1 MSRPLQHPFSVL
13 AVALV
18 LPGVG
23 QVVNGQ
29 PRRGLVFVFYIL
41 LLGLVTRQV
50 APDSATDIGR
60 YAGGIF
66 VYAISVFDAY
76 TVAAQQRHRPVSPQI
91 GRINCHG

>member
-1 MSRPLQHPFSVL
+1 MTRSLQHPIAVL
-13 AVALV
+13 GIALV

-41 LLGLVTRQV
+41 LLGLITRQV
-50 APDSATDIGR
+50 APESATDIGR

-66 VYAISVFDAY
+66 VYAISVLDAY
-76 TVAAQQRHRPVSPQI
+76 TVAAQRHQLFTRF
-91 GRINCHG
+91 

>member
-1 MSRPLQHPFSVL
+1 MTRRLQHPFSVL

-23 QVVNGQ
+23 QVVNDQ

-41 LLGLVTRQV
+41 LLGLVTRQI

-66 VYAISVFDAY
+66 VYAISVLDAY
-76 TVAAQQRHRPVSPQI
+76 TVAAQRHQLPNAAQRAA
-91 GRINCHG
+91 